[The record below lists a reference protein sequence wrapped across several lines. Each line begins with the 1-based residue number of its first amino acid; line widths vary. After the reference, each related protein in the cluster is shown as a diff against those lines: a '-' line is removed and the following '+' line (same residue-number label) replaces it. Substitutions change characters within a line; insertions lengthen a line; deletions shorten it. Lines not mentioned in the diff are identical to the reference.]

1 MVQKK
6 KHEKIW
12 DGWCITKHQA
22 KLKKKAILNGKKLP
36 SEGQCSKL
44 ESFESCNSMASDF
57 PFKKMQDTYDV
68 SSKV

>member
-1 MVQKK
+1 MVYHKTPGKVEPDQ
-6 KHEKIW
+6 
-12 DGWCITKHQA
+12 
-22 KLKKKAILNGKKLP
+22 KKKAILNGKKLP